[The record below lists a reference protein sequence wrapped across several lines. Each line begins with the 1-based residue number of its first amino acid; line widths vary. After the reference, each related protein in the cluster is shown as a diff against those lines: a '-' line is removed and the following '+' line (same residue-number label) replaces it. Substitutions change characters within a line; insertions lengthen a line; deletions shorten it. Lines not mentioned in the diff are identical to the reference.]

1 MKINLESLRKEKGV
15 SSLVASQAALG
26 QVQLGEMLGC
36 RADRASGL
44 RGSDSPP
51 PTPVFRCLGEGVPG
65 SLEPDRGEEGAPGMG
80 LTRRLCLPAPPSL
93 SVRVRK
99 PSCLLVGGWPYGE
112 GLSLRLSWRTNVR
125 SQSIVS

>member
-44 RGSDSPP
+44 RGNDSPP
-51 PTPVFRCLGEGVPG
+51 TSVFRCLGEGVPG

-93 SVRVRK
+93 SVQVRK
-99 PSCLLVGGWPYGE
+99 PACLLVGGWPYGE
-112 GLSLRLSWRTNVR
+112 GLSLRLSSRTNVR
-125 SQSIVS
+125 SRSIVS